1 MKFLT
6 DHPQLIVL
14 ALLFAA
20 AVVVFI
26 MARKHPAL
34 AAAAKRVF
42 KQPKFLAAFTILVV
56 AAVGL
61 NSVVD
66 LMKLHFK
73 KEPVPLARKLT
84 LIADKLGPWVQVTQ
98 DSAID
103 KEIEDVLGTSQYIFR
118 DYVDER
124 IAGADIKQQF
134 VSLQNME
141 DNETDPK
148 ERVKLKNQ
156 REEKLAKIRAKN
168 PEAVVSLS
176 VTYYTGMVDTV
187 AHVPDRCYIADGYE
201 PRPGE
206 DTYQEW
212 PIAKE
217 LPDAAKPKDKN
228 KQPTEN
234 VEVHYINF
242 EDQSSQRKLT
252 RSVAYFFHTNGT
264 FQASPLGVR
273 VKLQDLRE
281 RHAYYAKVEVMTL
294 ISDPDKSAKVMTDFL
309 TEALPD
315 IYRSMPDWNKVSAS
329 ERGTQLADAAPRST
343 P

>member
-1 MKFLT
+1 MRLLN
-6 DHPQLIVL
+6 DHSQLIVL

-20 AVVVFI
+20 AIVVFV
-26 MARKHPAL
+26 MSRKNPAL

-42 KQPKFLAAFTILVV
+42 AQPKFLAAFTILVV
-56 AAVGL
+56 AALGL
-61 NSVVD
+61 NFAVD
-66 LMKLHFK
+66 FMKLHFK
-73 KEPVPLARKLT
+73 KEPVPLTRKLT
-84 LIADKLGPWVQVTQ
+84 LIADKLGPWVQVSQ

-103 KEIEDVLGTSQYIFR
+103 KEIEDVLGTNQYIFR

-124 IAGADIKQQF
+124 IAGADVKARF
-134 VSLQNME
+134 GDLQRLE
-141 DNETDPK
+141 DNEQNPE
-148 ERVKLKNQ
+148 ER
-156 REEKLAKIRAKN
+156 AKIRKQRDSQLAQIRSRN
-168 PEAVVSLS
+168 PEAVISLS

-206 DTYQEW
+206 DVYTQW

-217 LPDAAKPKDKN
+217 LPDEAKPRGKDN
-228 KQPTEN
+228 KPTEN

-242 EDQSSQRKLT
+242 EDQSSTQKLT

-294 ISDPDKSAKVMTDFL
+294 ISNPDKSAKVMTDFL

-315 IYRSMPDWNKVSAS
+315 IYRSMPDWAKVTQL
-329 ERGTQLADAAPRST
+329 ERGTQLADALPRT
-343 P
+343 NP